1 MSIIL
6 FLLVAGLIAISLY
19 MIGFWV
25 LALKLRNAGVVDVGS
40 NLHAEAKPSN
50 RISGSKNIKC
60 LSEKLCR
67 LGTKR

>member
-25 LALKLRNAGVVDVGS
+25 LALKLRNAGVVDVGW
-40 NLHAEAKPSN
+40 A
-50 RISGSKNIKC
+50 
-60 LSEKLCR
+60 LCANNE
-67 LGTKR
+67 